1 MNKPLSKRSFIHLGV
16 AALGILLIGSINHKL
31 NSDQQAKCKSNLY
44 TLASLPSGAGTSYK
58 CISSAQAYG
67 PGTPIKD

>member
-1 MNKPLSKRSFIHLGV
+1 MNSQLRKRSFLPFGL
-16 AALGILLIGSINHKL
+16 AALGMLLIGSLNHKL

-44 TLASLPSGAGTSYK
+44 TLATLPSGVGTSYK